1 MSLSNVKSNR
11 TTAMKRTVIAAS
23 ITLALLAN
31 IRDTAAQTKPGT
43 TRWLYEQCS
52 SADRTEQ
59 DICSAYLL
67 GVAGV
72 METAGFVYKNPPKMA
87 PKEWSIPLG
96 AFGICLASSVNG
108 ADVRQVFTAWAE
120 KNPSKWDTKMPQ
132 GAMIAFV
139 AAWPCKPPN

>member
-1 MSLSNVKSNR
+1 
-11 TTAMKRTVIAAS
+11 MKRTIITAGIAL
-23 ITLALLAN
+23 TVLTN
-31 IRDTAAQTKPGT
+31 IPDAVAQTKPGT

-59 DICSAYLL
+59 DTCSAYLL

-72 METAGFVYKNPPKMA
+72 METAGFVYENPPKMA
-87 PKEWSIPLG
+87 PKEWAIPLG

-108 ADVRQVFTAWAE
+108 ADVRQVFTTWAE

-132 GAMIAFV
+132 GAMTAFV
-139 AAWPCKPPN
+139 TTWPCKPPN

>member
-1 MSLSNVKSNR
+1 
-11 TTAMKRTVIAAS
+11 MKHHTIIIAS
-23 ITLALLAN
+23 IAVAVITDVDGVLAETN
-31 IRDTAAQTKPGT
+31 PGT

-87 PKEWSIPLG
+87 PKEWTIPLG
-96 AFGICLASSVNG
+96 AFGICLASAVNG
-108 ADVRQVFTAWAE
+108 ADVRQVFTDWAQ
-120 KNPSKWDTKMPQ
+120 KNPSKLDTNMPQ
-132 GAMIAFV
+132 GAM
-139 AAWPCKPPN
+139 AALLAKWGCKPPN